1 MINTNMPSISIIG
14 LFPTPIA
21 KINLE
26 RDLSSIEKN
35 FICNQNRNP
44 KKIEDMN
51 LVSQTINSRLLDDDI
66 LCDLKSFFEKSLND
80 FFQEILKPSTN
91 VCLKITQSWANYT
104 NINEYHHGHNHPN
117 SVISG
122 VFYVNTNENSDK
134 IIFSRNAHTSI
145 TPYAIDTEEYNLWNA
160 NHWELDAEEGSLLL
174 FPSTLYH
181 RVPSVIGEKER
192 ISISFNTFFSG
203 EIGRDIKLNQLIFT

>member
-1 MINTNMPSISIIG
+1 MNINIMGI
-14 LFPTPIA
+14 FPTPIG

-26 RDLSSIEKN
+26 RDLSSLEKN
-35 FICNQNRNP
+35 FICNQNKNL
-44 KKIEDMN
+44 KNIENVN
-51 LVSQTINSRLLDDDI
+51 LVSQTTNSRLLDDDI

-80 FFQEILKPSTN
+80 FFQEIFKPSTN

-104 NINEYHHGHNHPN
+104 NINEYHHEHNHTN
-117 SVISG
+117 SIISG

-145 TPYAIDTEEYNLWNA
+145 TPYDIDTKEYNLWNA
-160 NHWELDAEEGSLLL
+160 NYWQLDAEEGSLLL

-181 RVPSVIGEKER
+181 KVPSVIGEKER

-203 EIGRDIKLNQLIFT
+203 EIGSDITLNRLIFT